1 MDISSSVLQMQP
13 RIELMDT
20 RAVTQRALSRN
31 DTKNTGGL
39 SFWSLEASMNP
50 QFTMIKQVQD
60 YSF

>member
-39 SFWSLEASMNP
+39 SF
-50 QFTMIKQVQD
+50 
-60 YSF
+60 